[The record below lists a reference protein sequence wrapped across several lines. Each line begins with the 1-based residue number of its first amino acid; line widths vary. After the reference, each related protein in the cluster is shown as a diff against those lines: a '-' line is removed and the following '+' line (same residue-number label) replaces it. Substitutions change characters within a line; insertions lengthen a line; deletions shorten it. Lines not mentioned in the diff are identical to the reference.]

1 MYKRKFF
8 IAALMALLFWGNAFA
23 QTHTASEWK
32 QYVKAI
38 TDSAYAKSKPPGI
51 LVMYQNKAA
60 AGFYSA
66 GYAIPDSQTAFTPNT
81 FFEIGSIT
89 KTFTAYI
96 LLCVLKQKGIADTSF
111 ILPYLPD
118 SVQANEAL
126 KKIQFVHLLNHTSG
140 LPRLPG
146 NMNIKNNPLQPYQHY
161 DAALFFAYLKKVKPV
176 AKPKYLYS
184 NLGAAL
190 AGVLAQSISGKSYAA
205 LLDEIIFYPFGIAE
219 KNQTALDKKPR
230 AQGYINDSTKVDFWN
245 MNIMAPAGGLICNA
259 NEMSIYLSQMSK
271 PRNKKQAAI
280 INRLTGPG
288 ITIGGSMGIGL
299 GWHYVT
305 HTNQPTI
312 YWHNGGTYGYSSF
325 AAFIKDTGQWVLV
338 IVNRFDANDTVSDV
352 LGMRIINKMIQ

>member
-1 MYKRKFF
+1 MYKRLFF
-8 IAALMALLFWGNAFA
+8 LGSFMALLFWGNAFA
-23 QTHTASEWK
+23 QTLSANEWQ

-38 TDSAYAKSKPPGI
+38 TDSAYTTSKPPGI
-51 LVMYQNKAA
+51 LVMYQNNATT
-60 AGFYSA
+60 GFYSA

-89 KTFTAYI
+89 KTFTAYV
-96 LLCVLKQKGIADTSF
+96 LLSVLKQYGIADTSS

-118 SVQANEAL
+118 SVQSNAAL

-161 DAALFFAYLKKVKPV
+161 DAALLFAFLKKVKP
-176 AKPKYLYS
+176 AANPKYLYS

-190 AGVLAQSISGKSYAA
+190 AGVLAQAISGKSYAA
-205 LLDEIIFYPFGIAE
+205 LLDEIIFYPFGIA
-219 KNQTALDKKPR
+219 KKYKTAPDKKPR

-259 NEMSIYLSQMSK
+259 NEMSTYLWQMSK

-288 ITIGGSMGIGL
+288 TAIAGSMGVGL

-305 HTNQPTI
+305 RNNQPTI

-325 AAFIKDTGQWVLV
+325 AAFIKGTGQWVLV

-352 LGMRIINKMIQ
+352 LGMRIINKMAQ